1 VLIDDSADTN
11 TQLSMHVLCAY
22 DRIPFSLQHVS
33 ESLKVIIKPRSQHC
47 RLYILFFFC
56 VIFVQQA
63 CKSGE
68 VDITVLYTLKS
79 PLNWSR
85 SMYGYLL
92 ATDYACL
99 GLASSVLLPCFI
111 HFFHL
116 SDLSLAMIGLTF
128 KIVRLA
134 MMSYGRHTWLVFL
147 SVIVGCPSALI
158 ISSSKSIVS
167 KLVGEDELGKT
178 FSLLSCGE
186 TISNLIGSLLFT
198 SIYGSS
204 VHLMPGLT
212 YLLDCALMFLLLCVH
227 LVVTYYMTKPSSQ
240 PKSPTAQYGSVET
253 TAVFSAAATDAVD
266 TAEDDRIT
274 HHTTKE

>member
-1 VLIDDSADTN
+1 
-11 TQLSMHVLCAY
+11 MY
-22 DRIPFSLQHVS
+22 DRVPFRLQHVR
-33 ESLKVIIKPRSQHC
+33 ESISVIIRPRTKNY

-56 VIFVQQA
+56 TIFIQQA

-99 GLASSVLLPCFI
+99 GLASSVLLPCLI
-111 HFFHL
+111 HFLHL
-116 SDLSLAMIGLTF
+116 GDLSLAVIGVMF

-134 MMSYGRHTWLVFL
+134 MMSYGQYSWLIYL
-147 SVIVGCPSALI
+147 SVVVGCPSALI
-158 ISSSKSIVS
+158 ISSSKSLIS

-198 SIYGSS
+198 FIYGAT
-204 VHLMPGLT
+204 VHLMPVLSF
-212 YLLDCALMFLLLCVH
+212 YIRLCMLLC
-227 LVVTYYMTKPSSQ
+227 PSRCIC
-240 PKSPTAQYGSVET
+240 TLSVCK
-253 TAVFSAAATDAVD
+253 FISCQG
-266 TAEDDRIT
+266 
-274 HHTTKE
+274 